1 MYAVLWAHKS
11 NLFFCKNYHSKKIF
25 FNLFYDVLPISS
37 ASKGTYLKPTPLP
50 YSIPFAT
57 RNNAHSFQK
66 HYFYLAIAMSLHLKS
81 TAIGTQ
87 KQCFYLQG
95 L

>member
-25 FNLFYDVLPISS
+25 FNLFYDFPPISS

-66 HYFYLAIAMSLHLKS
+66 QSSCLTIALLLRFKS
-81 TAIGTQ
+81 TAISMQ